1 MKKNVTDMTQGA
13 ILPQMIRFAL
23 PVLFGMLFQRIYNF
37 ADAYIV
43 GKYLGDEPLAAVSIA
58 GTAMYLLHSLMMG
71 LTTGVSVVISQYYG
85 AGEQDKVKETFVSS
99 IYVAVI
105 STVII
110 TVIGAIGA
118 RPLLLALQTSDDLL
132 QDAWLYLVIIFI
144 GSFGTMLYNWI
155 SAVLRSLGNS
165 IIPLIFLIV
174 ASVLNIIL
182 DIAFIVW
189 VPMGVAGAA
198 IATVLAQVI
207 SGALCLIYAWKVLPF
222 LRISWADITL
232 NWQIAKQIL
241 VYGIPTGFQMSI
253 ITISDLTL
261 QGMVNTYGTAMVVAY
276 GVCMK
281 IEGLGWQMTEALGT
295 AVATFAGQNIGAH
308 QIDRVKKGVNCAYLL
323 NLICFS
329 ILCPAIWFG
338 AESIMRAFTDTPEAI
353 GYGIEYMRIFSCFF
367 AVGGFL
373 VVYHNVLRASGD
385 IKVTIL
391 MGFSEVVTR
400 ISFTFLFTL
409 WFGYHG
415 LWWVSPLTWCCA
427 TLVGAIRYYSGKWQE
442 KANIV

>member
-1 MKKNVTDMTQGA
+1 MTQGA

-165 IIPLIFLIV
+165 VIPLIFLIV

-323 NLICFS
+323 NLICFA

>member
-165 IIPLIFLIV
+165 VIPLIFLIV

-323 NLICFS
+323 NLICFA